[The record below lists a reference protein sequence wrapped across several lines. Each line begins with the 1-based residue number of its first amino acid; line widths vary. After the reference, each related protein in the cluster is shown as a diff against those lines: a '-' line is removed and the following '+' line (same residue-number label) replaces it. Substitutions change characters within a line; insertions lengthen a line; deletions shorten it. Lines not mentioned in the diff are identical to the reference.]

1 MDAPIVD
8 TVVGTPWLWWLAV
21 AAATLVQ
28 LTLLVAVWRLRPSS
42 SRWHHGVLPRDRHP
56 RRRDR
61 QPAQRSGLA
70 P

>member
-1 MDAPIVD
+1 MELALVD
-8 TVVGTPWLWWLAV
+8 IVVGTPWVWWLAV

-42 SRWHHGVLPRDRHP
+42 FRMRDGLPPGDRH
-56 RRRDR
+56 RGRDGR
-61 QPAQRSGLA
+61 QPARRNHLA